1 MFALLAVSVV
11 LAGSPEVS
19 TSPRSARLT
28 PEPVDDVTRV
38 LVAEAL
44 ALPVAAVGAAGISV
58 AGAMLGFL
66 VDAVVPRPVAP
77 PGTPL
82 TSPSFFPGLL
92 LGYIIGLAAGGVAG
106 LVAGLVAQAQ
116 LHDPGLPGLRSRVV
130 LLGIGAG
137 LVSAAAIF
145 VAVLLPALPWL
156 AWVAGAVTVIC
167 TGAVPLVARH
177 TLPIG
182 DAPVVA
188 RF

>member
-58 AGAMLGFL
+58 VGATLGYLF
-66 VDAVVPRPVAP
+66 DAAVPRPVAP
-77 PGTPL
+77 PGTPASSML
-82 TSPSFFPGLL
+82 LPGLM
-92 LGYIIGLAAGGVAG
+92 LGAIIGLAAGGVAG

-116 LHDPGLPGLRSRVV
+116 LHDPGLPGLRRRVV

-137 LVSAAAIF
+137 LTSAAAIF

-156 AWVAGAVTVIC
+156 GWVAGAVTVIC
-167 TGAVPLVARH
+167 TGAVPLIARH

-182 DAPVVA
+182 DAPVIA